1 MKLSRYFTLA
11 ELTRS
16 QTAQSLGIPNVPG
29 ATETA
34 HLRALCEQVLD
45 PLREAIG
52 TPIRVNSAFRA
63 RSVNARIPGASTT
76 SQHLDGKAADIQAPA
91 MAVLELFQ
99 RIIRMGLPFDQIIYE
114 AMSPTAKWVHVSF
127 DPTRRRGDIRVA
139 RFGPNGRPTGY
150 PPVTRE
156 QALAM
161 DEPRTRGGGAQ
172 ELEYVELDDA
182 PEPRGRRPA
191 TKKTRRV
198 GPRAT
203 VRRPKTSAAS
213 RSATKRR
220 SNPAKKKKKT
230 KAVAKTARRPA
241 ARTAAKTARRSATNR
256 PTYGRKSG
264 TKAAKRTSR
273 D

>member
-45 PLREAIG
+45 PMREAIG

-91 MAVLELFQ
+91 MTVLELFQ

-114 AMSPTAKWVHVSF
+114 AMSPTAKWVHLSF

-161 DEPRTRGGGAQ
+161 DEPRTRGSGAQ
-172 ELEYVELDDA
+172 ELEYVEMDDA
-182 PEPRGRRPA
+182 PGPRARTPAKKKVRRM
-191 TKKTRRV
+191 

-203 VRRPKTSAAS
+203 VSRPRTSAAS
-213 RSATKRR
+213 RAATKRR
-220 SNPAKKKKKT
+220 SGPAKRQT
-230 KAVAKTARRPA
+230 KAAAKTPRSAAAKAPAKTARKSAPN
-241 ARTAAKTARRSATNR
+241 RSTS
-256 PTYGRKSG
+256 GRKSG
-264 TKAAKRTSR
+264 TKAATRTSR
-273 D
+273 G